1 MEKRSAVV
9 SLIVAV
15 PDAPSEGSPNCLSV
29 RDEGRGV
36 CSVELSSRGTFT
48 GPYESPA
55 GLIQLTGAKLEIP
68 CAEFS
73 ANQKPAETPVV
84 PQQPNFELIGHPL
97 EQCLLSFVH
106 KTIHDHLDEGN

>member
-97 EQCLLSFVH
+97 EQSLLSFVH

>member
-1 MEKRSAVV
+1 MRRAKDLRIASRFGTKG
-9 SLIVAV
+9 VAC
-15 PDAPSEGSPNCLSV
+15 AA
-29 RDEGRGV
+29 
-36 CSVELSSRGTFT
+36 SSCRAGGTFT

-97 EQCLLSFVH
+97 EQSLLSFVH